1 MLISKWTLIFCTW
14 SYGPCT
20 HFQLCISHRE
30 VGPPAH
36 PPDTELEI
44 LVELLCQSNTFMT
57 SLKYYHA
64 LWHVFLLGLFT
75 SIQFNL
81 YSTRSQQQLH
91 QGTFYCKLNTLQKKT
106 KKIFVL
112 VYGLCVKM
120 CKNYNVDFFF
130 NTWKILKSQKYH
142 VARDWSYVVLCL
154 LNTLALGRLNHLR
167 SKPLSVMTPTITLWT
182 LNLCNQN
189 ISFLFL
195 LNFSPRLAI
204 GQHRK

>member
-1 MLISKWTLIFCTW
+1 MLCDTFSSWGSSLQYSLIIQHQITTTVA
-14 SYGPCT
+14 SR
-20 HFQLCISHRE
+20 H
-30 VGPPAH
+30 
-36 PPDTELEI
+36 
-44 LVELLCQSNTFMT
+44 
-57 SLKYYHA
+57 
-64 LWHVFLLGLFT
+64 FLLQAKHT
-75 SIQFNL
+75 TEKN
-81 YSTRSQQQLH
+81 
-91 QGTFYCKLNTLQKKT
+91 